1 MAVSGDIIEVT
12 CNHPTLGS
20 FIFSPKA
27 GEASKYTLGGIES
40 NDDEAMIAGN
50 GDMIDQMTRKRW
62 TFEVPTMWDMNNTQ
76 ELENAKS
83 LQANPQSGD
92 WTFTHINGTVYA
104 GKGKPVGTLT
114 GDGDKGTFTLKV
126 SGGGILRQI

>member
-27 GEASKYTLGGIES
+27 GEASTFVLGGFQS
-40 NDDEAMIAGN
+40 ADDDAMVTAN
-50 GDMIDQMTRKRW
+50 GQMIDQMTNKRW
-62 TFEVPTMWDMNNTQ
+62 SFEVPVMWDMNNNL
-76 ELENAKS
+76 ELENAQA
-83 LQANPQSGD
+83 LQSNPAPGE

-104 GKGKPVGTLT
+104 GTGKPVGALSA
-114 GDGDKGTFTLKV
+114 DANAGTFTLKV
-126 SGGGILRQI
+126 SGGARMRQI